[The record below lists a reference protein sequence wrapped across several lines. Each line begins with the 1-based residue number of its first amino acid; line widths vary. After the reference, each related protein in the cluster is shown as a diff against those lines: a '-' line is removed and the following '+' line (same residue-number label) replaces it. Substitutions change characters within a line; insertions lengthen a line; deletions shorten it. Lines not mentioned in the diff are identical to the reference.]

1 MEAYS
6 TRKRNKTVP
15 FAETWM
21 DLETVIQSEVSQRK
35 KSKYRMCVKLLQLCL
50 TLCDPVDCCLPGSSV
65 CEILQARNIEV
76 SCHFLLQG
84 IFPTQGSNPRL
95 VCLLLWQSACLP
107 LSHWEAPGGAN
118 IA

>member
-6 TRKRNKTVP
+6 TVKRNKTVP

-95 VCLLLWQSACLP
+95 LCLLHWQAGSLP
-107 LSHWEAPGGAN
+107 VVPPGKAN
-118 IA
+118 II